1 MDSSVE
7 DEGVNP
13 KPSKIKKAYGIRDVI
28 TQNHRN
34 LIKQEIPY
42 KPSEKGCYISKY
54 QAAVTSVEEKMT
66 EEEQEEM
73 LQKMTDLEEELTKF
87 AEQIKPREGDG
98 R

>member
-28 TQNHRN
+28 KQNHRD
-34 LIKQEIPY
+34 LIEQEIPY
-42 KPSEKGCYISKY
+42 KPSEKGRYISKY

-66 EEEQEEM
+66 EEERAKAQE
-73 LQKMTDLEEELTKF
+73 LAELWSK
-87 AEQIKPREGDG
+87 EGAPLDTQLK
-98 R
+98 